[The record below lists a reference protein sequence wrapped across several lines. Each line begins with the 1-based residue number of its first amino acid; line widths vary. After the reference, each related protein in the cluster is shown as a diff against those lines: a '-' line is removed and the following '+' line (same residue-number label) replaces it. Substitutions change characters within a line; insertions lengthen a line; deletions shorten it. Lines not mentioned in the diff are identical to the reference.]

1 MIIFRIMGTIKGQR
15 TFYLSDLIPLLLP
28 TAMYIF
34 GNSNLT
40 SVITTWI
47 FSVITGSFFFG
58 LISVN
63 AGHHHPEITHEGDE
77 VP

>member
-1 MIIFRIMGTIKGQR
+1 MGTVHGQR

-40 SVITTWI
+40 SVIITWVFTI
-47 FSVITGSFFFG
+47 ITGSFFFG